1 LNWWL
6 VLGMSLGLAMDAFAV
21 SIATGLAVAP
31 VTARHTFR
39 IAFHFGLFQFLM
51 PVVGWLLGHELAGR
65 IHAWD
70 HWVAFG
76 LLGYVGAKMLWEAW
90 HVDKEKPAGPKV
102 DPTRGWSL
110 VILAVATSLDA
121 LAVGITMGLLEAP
134 IWASA
139 VVIGIVAAALSTAGM
154 LFGSRL
160 GRRWGRWAE
169 VAGGIVLVAIGV
181 KIVLT
186 G

>member
-1 LNWWL
+1 ML
-6 VLGMSLGLAMDAFAV
+6 LGIALGLAMDAFAV
-21 SIATGLAVAP
+21 SIATGLSLSP
-31 VTARHTFR
+31 VTPRHTFR

-51 PVVGWLLGHELAGR
+51 PIAGWLLGREAAGR

-76 LLGYVGAKMLWEAW
+76 LLGYVGGKMLFEAW
-90 HVDKEKPAGPKV
+90 RGRDEKVAGTKT

-110 VILAVATSLDA
+110 VTLSIATSLDA
-121 LAVGITMGLLEAP
+121 LAVGFSMALLDVSV
-134 IWASA
+134 WGAS
-139 VVIGIVAAALSTAGM
+139 VVIGIVAATLSAVGM
-154 LFGSRL
+154 SFGSRL

-169 VAGGIVLVAIGV
+169 AVGGIVLLAIGA
-181 KIVLT
+181 KILLT